1 MILNLLLLRSFHQAE
16 GNPFDGL
23 KDTGKKARPG
33 NGPTPSDTKKTST
46 RNEASHGDV
55 FPIKIG

>member
-1 MILNLLLLRSFHQAE
+1 MILNILLLRSFHQAE

-33 NGPTPSDTKKTST
+33 NGPTRKRREHAT
-46 RNEASHGDV
+46 RQPMVMFSQ
-55 FPIKIG
+55 